1 MNNLTNKSSN
11 KIINPDRVTPGG
23 IIKEL
28 LTNFCIGFTLLVLF
42 SCIFGLIFAD
52 EAAKPGILM
61 CISIGVAM
69 FVCAVLQLIFFTPV
83 VFKRMSYPFRL
94 TLFGVSLYIVLAL
107 YGAYFNW
114 FPADNAGAWV
124 AFTLTYLVILALM
137 SIIFTLIN
145 KRETKALNDGLADF
159 KSTQNKNE

>member
-1 MNNLTNKSSN
+1 MTRPDN
-11 KIINPDRVTPGG
+11 KIINPDRITPGG
-23 IIKEL
+23 IIKDL
-28 LTNFCIGFTLLVLF
+28 LVNFCIGFTLLVLF

-83 VFKRMSYPFRL
+83 VFKRMSYPLRL
-94 TLFGVSLYIVLAL
+94 TLFGICLYVILAL

-114 FPADNAGAWV
+114 FPADNAGAWI
-124 AFTLTYLVILALM
+124 AFTITYLVILALM
-137 SIIFTLIN
+137 SILFTHIN
-145 KRETKALNDGLADF
+145 KRDIKTLNESLANFKAAHDKD
-159 KSTQNKNE
+159 E